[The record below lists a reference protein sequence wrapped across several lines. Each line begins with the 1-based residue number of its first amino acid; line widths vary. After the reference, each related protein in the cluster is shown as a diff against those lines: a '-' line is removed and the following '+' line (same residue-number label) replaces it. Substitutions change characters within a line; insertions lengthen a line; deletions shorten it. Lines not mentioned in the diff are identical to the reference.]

1 MDLLSFNKYK
11 YLHCYT
17 LKNFHYSLEKKPSN
31 FDYNIKGGFKKYDNT
46 YEHLRFFKTFKILC
60 RK

>member
-31 FDYNIKGGFKKYDNT
+31 FDYNIKGGFKKYDHMN
-46 YEHLRFFKTFKILC
+46 I
-60 RK
+60 